1 VAGERRRYGGCMSL
15 DAVPPSV
22 EGRPGAGDVRDRI
35 AAAARE
41 LFASQGY
48 ESTTVEAVAER
59 AGVSRRTFF
68 RHFRSK
74 DDAIFPDHERIRA
87 AADAHLAALTDV
99 PPVRAVCSG
108 VRVVFRSYVDD
119 PAVSVQRYHLAR
131 TVPAL
136 KDREIA
142 GVSGYTHLFSRYLR
156 DRLGPAEGARLYADV
171 VAAAVVA
178 AHNEVLRAWL
188 LAGGEGDPLPQLDA
202 ALAWVTDRFENALP
216 DGDGGGTGDGG
227 GGGDTVIAVFRSGE
241 PLDAVIERISRSI

>member
-1 VAGERRRYGGCMSL
+1 MSI
-15 DAVPPSV
+15 DAVPPPAD
-22 EGRPGAGDVRDRI
+22 GRPGAGDVRDRI

-48 ESTTVEAVAER
+48 ERTTVEAVAER

-74 DDAIFPDHERIRA
+74 DDVIFPDHERIRA
-87 AADAHLAALTDV
+87 VADAHLAALGDV
-99 PPVRAVCSG
+99 PPVRAVCG
-108 VRVVFRSYVDD
+108 GARVVFRSYVDE
-119 PAVSVQRYHLAR
+119 PAVSVQRYRLAR

-142 GVSGYTHLFSRYLR
+142 GASGYTHLFSRYLR
-156 DRLGPAEGARLYADV
+156 GRLGAGEGVRLYADV

-188 LAGGEGDPLPQLDA
+188 LAGGEGDPLPRLDA
-202 ALAWVTDRFENALP
+202 AFAWVTERFEGALP
-216 DGDGGGTGDGG
+216 EGGGRTGE
-227 GGGDTVIAVFRSGE
+227 TVVAVFRSGE